1 MYTKIYEKNKQKEK
15 KVMKRVNVG
24 YIVKQVLCVIVIA
37 SVVSLVAGGVLLRNF
52 GSTTYVNLTMLFGLL
67 EAVCLL
73 FGLIGYALHLAW
85 GGSNKKS
92 KKTFEAGLEEYQ
104 FKEISRFNGSDSLLA
119 IDGVDGRIAY
129 VSNLN
134 PLVFQCAELKDI
146 SDVRTDLFKGPLG
159 GASAV
164 WFSFIYKGKKTK
176 VYTFLSNQAY
186 SLKSK
191 EVLEAISKADMYVDM
206 LKKLKEANNV

>member
-1 MYTKIYEKNKQKEK
+1 MLCILHGVVLIKNQ
-15 KVMKRVNVG
+15 
-24 YIVKQVLCVIVIA
+24 
-37 SVVSLVAGGVLLRNF
+37 
-52 GSTTYVNLTMLFGLL
+52 
-67 EAVCLL
+67 
-73 FGLIGYALHLAW
+73 
-85 GGSNKKS
+85 

-164 WFSFIYKGKKTK
+164 YKGKKTK

>member
-92 KKTFEAGLEEYQ
+92 KK
-104 FKEISRFNGSDSLLA
+104 
-119 IDGVDGRIAY
+119 
-129 VSNLN
+129 
-134 PLVFQCAELKDI
+134 PLRLD
-146 SDVRTDLFKGPLG
+146 
-159 GASAV
+159 
-164 WFSFIYKGKKTK
+164 
-176 VYTFLSNQAY
+176 
-186 SLKSK
+186 
-191 EVLEAISKADMYVDM
+191 
-206 LKKLKEANNV
+206 